1 MLERVQ
7 ERGELLIATRSGP
20 TTFYATGHGY
30 AGIEY
35 ELASR
40 FAAHLGVSAR
50 FVTPGS
56 FRSLLGD
63 VSLGRVHMG
72 AAGLAVTRE
81 RRRQLRFAM
90 PYQTVMP
97 QLVYRRGNGK
107 PRTPADLADGRLA
120 VVAGSRHGRIVK
132 ALEKALGRPLNWR
145 AVEGASVE
153 QLVNEVDAG
162 TIDFTIADS
171 NELALLRRYL
181 AYAYPAFEVGDP
193 AMLAWAFPRWPDDSL
208 ARAADD
214 FLRGLEITGELQALL
229 AKYYAFEDNLN
240 FVDKREFWRNVDER
254 LPHYQAYFEA
264 AATEIGIDW
273 RMLAAIGYQESHW
286 NPEAVSPTGVRGIM
300 MLTQDTATQVGV
312 EDRQDPRASIFGGA
326 RYLRVVE
333 EKIPDRIPE
342 PDRLWLTLAGYNI
355 GFGHLEDARI
365 LTQRQ
370 GGDPDRWEDVRQRL
384 PLLTQKKYYSTLKH
398 GRARGHEPVTY
409 VDNIRS
415 YYELLRWH
423 TENRPTQALGLL
435 AEADDG

>member
-7 ERGELLIATRSGP
+7 ERGELLIATRGGP
-20 TTFYATGHGY
+20 TTFYPAGNGY
-30 AGIEY
+30 AGMEY

-40 FAAHLGVSAR
+40 FAEHLGVSAR
-50 FVTPGS
+50 FVTPDD
-56 FRSLLGD
+56 FTKLLAD
-63 VSLGRVHMG
+63 IRLGRVHMG

-90 PYQTVMP
+90 PYQTVLP

-107 PRTPADLADGRLA
+107 PRSPADLAAGRLA
-120 VVAGSRHGRIVK
+120 VVAGSRHVRLVK
-132 ALEKALGRPLNWR
+132 ALEEELGHPLHWH

-153 QLVNEVDAG
+153 QLVTEVDEG

-181 AYAYPAFEVGDP
+181 AYVYPAFEVGDP

-214 FLRGLEITGELQALL
+214 FLRALEITGELQSLL
-229 AKYYAFEDNLN
+229 AQYYEFQDNLN

-254 LPHYQAYFEA
+254 LPRYQAHFEA
-264 AATEIGIDW
+264 AAKEIGIDW
-273 RMLAAIGYQESHW
+273 RLLAAIGYQESHW

-312 EDRQDPRASIFGGA
+312 DDRRDPQASIFGGA

-333 EKIPDRIPE
+333 GKIPDRIAE
-342 PDRLWLTLAGYNI
+342 PDRLWLALAGYNV

-365 LTQRQ
+365 LTERQ
-370 GGDPDRWEDVRQRL
+370 GGDPDRWEEVRRRL
-384 PLLTQKKYYSTLKH
+384 PLLTQETYYSTVKH

-415 YYELLRWH
+415 FYELLRWH
-423 TENRPTQALGLL
+423 TENRPTQPLSVL
-435 AEADDG
+435 AGAD